1 MPPCSQRIFLTVS
14 ALLKYPTHP
23 SEQMSVSPSE
33 TWHHLLAMQDGMT
46 PMLVLDWHVGLSKHK
61 MATLAL
67 QVIIANSPP
76 GFHFLPKHP
85 PKERENEREGVGKE
99 GNSFSEQQLHLKT
112 TQEGNNTSSQGSM
125 HQRELAFEVLC
136 KIFTC
141 FLLLTT
147 GLMKKKEEKH
157 VFFF

>member
-1 MPPCSQRIFLTVS
+1 M
-14 ALLKYPTHP
+14 
-23 SEQMSVSPSE
+23 
-33 TWHHLLAMQDGMT
+33 
-46 PMLVLDWHVGLSKHK
+46 GLSKHK
-61 MATLAL
+61 LATLPL
-67 QVIIANSPP
+67 RVIIAKNPQA
-76 GFHFLPKHP
+76 FIHRINIP

-112 TQEGNNTSSQGSM
+112 TQERNNTSSQGSE

-147 GLMKKKEEKH
+147 GLKKKKEENH
-157 VFFF
+157 VYFF